1 MLVQFCAMTRWIRP
15 PRRAGLVVGACRTIA
30 ILTVVSLTAAAA
42 APAHATPRI
51 DTTRAQI
58 GQVEAELQAD
68 NARLERAIES
78 YNEAQSRLTHVKAE
92 IKENTKRLRIARR
105 DLRIAKGQLSEF
117 LVAAYK
123 DGGNGNST
131 AFVLSS
137 GSFNELLTRV
147 DVAQRTAQTEGAL
160 LNQIR
165 SAETEIAQRQAD
177 LKHEA
182 HESQQ
187 LVHEAAQRKSEVQA
201 ALAARQSLLNGLQ
214 GKLKHEIAQH
224 QAHLDAIARAK
235 AAALAR
241 QQAQQQ
247 QQQPPPTTGGGTG
260 GTGSSGG
267 GGSGSDGGGNPP
279 PGTLGQQAV
288 AIAQRYLGVP
298 YVWGGESPSGFDCS
312 GLTAYVYGQLGV
324 YLDHYTG
331 SQWNAGPHVA
341 YSAMQPGDL
350 IFFYAGHD
358 HVGIYMGGGLF
369 IHAPHTGDVVK
380 ISSLAGYYAD
390 NFAGAVRVYG

>member
-30 ILTVVSLTAAAA
+30 ILTVVCLAAAAA
-42 APAHATPRI
+42 APAGATPKI
-51 DTTRAQI
+51 DSTRAQI
-58 GQVEAELQAD
+58 SQVEAELQAD

-92 IKENTKRLRIARR
+92 IKQNTKRLRIARR
-105 DLRIAKGQLSEF
+105 DLAIAKGQLSQF
-117 LVAAYK
+117 LVATYK
-123 DGGNGNST
+123 DGGTGNST
-131 AFVLSS
+131 AYVLSS
-137 GSFNELLTRV
+137 GSFNDLLTRV
-147 DVAQRTAQTEGAL
+147 DIAQRTAQSEAAL
-160 LNQIR
+160 LDQIR
-165 SAETEIAQRQAD
+165 SAEAEIAHRQAA
-177 LKHEA
+177 LKQEA
-182 HESQQ
+182 RESKQ

-201 ALAARQSLLNGLQ
+201 ALAARQALLNGLQ
-214 GKLKHEIAQH
+214 GKLKQEIAQH

-247 QQQPPPTTGGGTG
+247 QAPPPT
-260 GTGSSGG
+260 G
-267 GGSGSDGGGNPP
+267 GGSGGSTGGSSSDGGGNPP
-279 PGTLGQQAV
+279 PGTLGEQAV

-390 NFAGAVRVYG
+390 NFAGAVRIYG

>member
-1 MLVQFCAMTRWIRP
+1 MKSLCCIVAA
-15 PRRAGLVVGACRTIA
+15 AGL
-30 ILTVVSLTAAAA
+30 LLA
-42 APAHATPRI
+42 APALA
-51 DTTRAQI
+51 
-58 GQVEAELQAD
+58 GQA
-68 NARLERAIES
+68 N
-78 YNEAQSRLTHVKAE
+78 
-92 IKENTKRLRIARR
+92 
-105 DLRIAKGQLSEF
+105 G
-117 LVAAYK
+117 
-123 DGGNGNST
+123 GGN
-131 AFVLSS
+131 S
-137 GSFNELLTRV
+137 GSGHNGGSGHTG
-147 DVAQRTAQTEGAL
+147 GAG
-160 LNQIR
+160 N
-165 SAETEIAQRQAD
+165 
-177 LKHEA
+177 
-182 HESQQ
+182 
-187 LVHEAAQRKSEVQA
+187 
-201 ALAARQSLLNGLQ
+201 
-214 GKLKHEIAQH
+214 
-224 QAHLDAIARAK
+224 
-235 AAALAR
+235 
-241 QQAQQQ
+241 
-247 QQQPPPTTGGGTG
+247 TGGGNT
-260 GTGSSGG
+260 
-267 GGSGSDGGGNPP
+267 GGGNPP